1 MQGFH
6 EVEETEEFDWF
17 FENAK
22 EQEITDY
29 SSITDLKQENM
40 DDNSIAD
47 MKREIPHKEILR
59 NDSFTCGDIEED
71 GKMWK
76 YSEGL
81 YEAMRDVFCAVF
93 EKLCGYGIQEVSKS
107 ISGSIEQ
114 LEKKC
119 EVVWS
124 GIFYEDSMRTVEDGQ
139 EWHPEAAARIESCL
153 SQNGCVIAMVSDE
166 QWRRIKGEEDLP
178 FADSGVRSLH
188 VIGLKGGDVIVNDFA
203 DKKGCCF
210 HVPLQQFSG
219 LHGILAEVYK

>member
-47 MKREIPHKEILR
+47 MKREIPHKEILQ

-114 LEKKC
+114 LEKN
-119 EVVWS
+119 VRSS
-124 GIFYEDSMRTVEDGQ
+124 GQAFFMKTV
-139 EWHPEAAARIESCL
+139 
-153 SQNGCVIAMVSDE
+153 CV
-166 QWRRIKGEEDLP
+166 QWRTDRNGIRKRQRVLSPVCLKMGVSLP
-178 FADSGVRSLH
+178 WCQTSSG
-188 VIGLKGGDVIVNDFA
+188 GA
-203 DKKGCCF
+203 
-210 HVPLQQFSG
+210 
-219 LHGILAEVYK
+219 